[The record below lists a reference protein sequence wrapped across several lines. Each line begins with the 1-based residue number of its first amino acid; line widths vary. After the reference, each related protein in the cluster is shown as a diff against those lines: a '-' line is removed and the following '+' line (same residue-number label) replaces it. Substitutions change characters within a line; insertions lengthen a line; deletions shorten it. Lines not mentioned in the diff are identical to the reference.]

1 GRRPDAAHEGR
12 RAPMTV
18 FEKKGWYR
26 LTLPEGWEAD
36 EDESPVA
43 IYHPEGAG
51 ALQLTAETPRPLP
64 PGGKIDVFL
73 MLRAFLKQ
81 TGVDFIE
88 EAAIRT
94 TERGLDRAFYEIC
107 AELCLALMLSLKAY
121 SHMVYVVISFAL
133 LGYGLGSN
141 LYLLL
146 KERLAGNS
154 WEDLTAVLLLL
165 ISAMVVMCAQILPYV
180 PLKLGMI
187 Y

>member
-1 GRRPDAAHEGR
+1 
-12 RAPMTV
+12 MTV

-88 EAAIRT
+88 EAATRI
-94 TERGLDRAFYEIC
+94 TERGLDRAFYEYS
-107 AELCLALMLSLKAY
+107 AESPEEGNVVWRSWMVTNHDIVVFLTYACREEDKDRERATVDAIITSLELS
-121 SHMVYVVISFAL
+121 
-133 LGYGLGSN
+133 
-141 LYLLL
+141 
-146 KERLAGNS
+146 
-154 WEDLTAVLLLL
+154 
-165 ISAMVVMCAQILPYV
+165 
-180 PLKLGMI
+180 
-187 Y
+187 

>member
-1 GRRPDAAHEGR
+1 
-12 RAPMTV
+12 MTV

-26 LTLPEGWEAD
+26 LTLPDGWEAD

-88 EAAIRT
+88 EGATRT
-94 TERGLDRAFYEIC
+94 TERGLDRAFYEYM
-107 AELCLALMLSLKAY
+107 AESPEEGNVVWRSWMVTNHDIVVFLTYACREEDKDRERATVDAIVASLELS
-121 SHMVYVVISFAL
+121 
-133 LGYGLGSN
+133 
-141 LYLLL
+141 
-146 KERLAGNS
+146 
-154 WEDLTAVLLLL
+154 
-165 ISAMVVMCAQILPYV
+165 
-180 PLKLGMI
+180 
-187 Y
+187 